1 MSKIHLILPFVFAA
15 ALFSGC
21 DRESAPSELS
31 GFSEGE
37 YHGSFELR
45 FESSLNNAYEVLQE
59 GEVDFLFEQAD
70 FYYNGVL
77 QYASDNNNYP
87 LGIGSGGSYNFV
99 NDTIYFNERYTP
111 QGSINSQALDLSY
124 LFACTYSGNVMYL
137 TKHSG
142 NEKLTITLRK
152 R

>member
-1 MSKIHLILPFVFAA
+1 MSKIHLILLLIFAA

-21 DRESAPSELS
+21 DRESAPSGLN

-45 FESSLNNAYEVLQE
+45 FESSLSGAYEILQE
-59 GEVDFLFEQAD
+59 GEVNFLFEQAD

-77 QYASDNNNYP
+77 QYASDNNYP

-99 NDTIYFNERYTP
+99 NDTIYFKERYTP
-111 QGSINSQALDLSY
+111 QDSITSQALDLSY

-137 TKHSG
+137 TKYSG

>member
-1 MSKIHLILPFVFAA
+1 MSKIHLILPLILAS
-15 ALFSGC
+15 ALFFGC
-21 DRESAPSELS
+21 DRESAPPELS

-45 FESSLNNAYEVLQE
+45 YESSLNGAYDILQE
-59 GEVDFLFEQAD
+59 GEVNFLFEQAD

-77 QYASDNNNYP
+77 QYASDNDYP

-99 NDTIYFNERYTP
+99 NDTIYFKERYTP
-111 QGSINSQALDLSY
+111 QDSIASQALDLSY